1 MRALLAILLYGMAA
15 LGGLAAGY
23 FATAPASAFERP
35 RAQEERHS
43 STPAFADELAE
54 MEAASRFLAEE
65 EQRAAHDTAALPA
78 SADL

>member
-1 MRALLAILLYGMAA
+1 MRALLAIVLYGMAA

-23 FATAPASAFERP
+23 FATAPASAFEPPTLR
-35 RAQEERHS
+35 EERLG

-54 MEAASRFLAEE
+54 MEAASRFLAAE
-65 EQRAAHDTAALPA
+65 EQRAATIPA